1 MLKKITKWETEDGKV
16 FDTQEEAEDYVFEQ
30 ESQIAALQAV
40 QAAVPN
46 GRWIER
52 WHGSGGKEGLEGW
65 SILDA
70 ESRALV
76 AYLGRNVDSETV
88 TAIVMAHN
96 ATSQQLA
103 VPISDEL
110 PQGFISDVLTAAG
123 LVRHG
128 EQCKVLSARLGDAIK
143 KIWTTSIAQ
152 RKALATPSSK

>member
-16 FDTQEEAEDYVFEQ
+16 FDTQEEAEDYLFEQ

-52 WHGSGGKEGLEGW
+52 WYGSGGKEGLEGW

-70 ESRALV
+70 ESRTLV
-76 AYLGRNVDSETV
+76 VHLGRNVDSETV

-128 EQCKVLSARLGDAIK
+128 KQCKALSDRLGEAIK
-143 KIWTTSIAQ
+143 EIWTTSIAQ
-152 RKALATPSSK
+152 RKVIATPSSK